1 MRPPTV
7 VVINEHGERAL
18 QMPCVQ
24 DQEPIKAFGSR
35 RADESLCDPIR
46 LRYLNRRPKDSDVV
60 GLEYGIESTG
70 ELTIVIANQKMDRFR
85 AFAERPGHLPRLL
98 RDLLGVGVGCAPGK
112 MDATAADL
120 DEEQHV

>member
-46 LRYLNRRPKDSDVV
+46 LGCLNRRPNDSDVF
-60 GLEYGIESTG
+60 GLEYGIKSPVNLRSRSRIRKRTG
-70 ELTIVIANQKMDRFR
+70 SARSANVQATCR
-85 AFAERPGHLPRLL
+85 ACCTTHSASGGP
-98 RDLLGVGVGCAPGK
+98 
-112 MDATAADL
+112 
-120 DEEQHV
+120 